1 MRYFLRF
8 SDGSRVLA
16 DERGVL
22 LPEIDHTRARAEM
35 VQALEELLQ
44 EDDRAA
50 DAWAGWRM
58 ELANASG
65 EVLFAINL
73 DQANLGRSQAC
84 VAQ

>member
-44 EDDRAA
+44 DDDRAA

-73 DQANLGRSQAC
+73 DQVNLGRSQAC